1 MACDILD
8 LQCIF
13 VGELIGNM
21 VLTFLIAV
29 IFYFIIAS
37 KLRFGFNT
45 TLVVAIPFLFI
56 FGIAIGGITSVMAF
70 STLFIGIFL
79 AWTFNKIM
87 GN

>member
-21 VLTFLIAV
+21 VLTFLLAV
-29 IFYFIIAS
+29 ILYFIIAS

-45 TLVVAIPFLFI
+45 TLVVAIPFILLF
-56 FGIAIGGITSVMAF
+56 GLAIGGITSVMAF
-70 STLFIGIFL
+70 ATLFIGIFL